1 MSDSYSWWRQA
12 LLGHFGPIHENDPQ
26 PGYYRMRKGRGGRW
40 VPAAIWE
47 DKDKSCLSCLFDGVE
62 RDPFEVWT
70 WVCRYPVPYETYVA
84 VAERGEAWPEDLPD
98 LTKAGSVS
106 KSDSLQVLHSLEQ
119 TAPSVR
125 GSSPFGSASLSRE
138 ALPNSAPPSSLPT
151 LGHNSV
157 GVSEAEG
164 FMEEIE
170 LLWQSANVWL
180 EVVPSASSQT
190 EADKAANY
198 AERFSNLE
206 TRAEEARTAEKK
218 PVLDLGR
225 SIDAKWKPVISK
237 ASDGK
242 VRMKKVLEPYLL
254 AERERR
260 LLTSNGTE
268 IEPPRAGTSGRRI
281 GLKCRKSLSV
291 SDQALLDEHYRADPR
306 IWSDQSVRNLVHK
319 YAESDLLAGIKI
331 PGATLIEELTAA

>member
-1 MSDSYSWWRQA
+1 MSDSYLWWRQA

-47 DKDKSCLSCLFDGVE
+47 DKDKSCLSCLVDGVE
-62 RDPFEVWT
+62 RDAFEVWT
-70 WVCRYPVPYETYVA
+70 WVCRYPVSYETYVA
-84 VAERGEAWPEDLPD
+84 VAERGEAWPEDLPERLD
-98 LTKAGSVS
+98 AGSETIRQS
-106 KSDSLQVLHSLEQ
+106 
-119 TAPSVR
+119 TR
-125 GSSPFGSASLSRE
+125 GIGDNSS
-138 ALPNSAPPSSLPT
+138 
-151 LGHNSV
+151 
-157 GVSEAEG
+157 GVTEAEE
-164 FMEEIE
+164 FLEEIE
-170 LLWQSANVWL
+170 MLWQSAEEWVQ
-180 EVVPSASSQT
+180 VVQSPSSQA

-206 TRAEEARTAEKK
+206 TRAEEARTLEKR
-218 PVLDLGR
+218 PVLEEGR
-225 SIDAKWKPVISK
+225 RIDAKWKPVISK

-260 LLTSNGTE
+260 LSNSSGKE

-281 GLKCRKSLSV
+281 GLRSRQMLVV
-291 SDQALLDEHYRADPR
+291 SDETELENHYRSDIR
-306 IWSDQSVRNLVHK
+306 IWSEKSVKDLVRK
-319 YAESDLLAGIKI
+319 IAEADLLAGINI

>member
-1 MSDSYSWWRQA
+1 MYLPNRSETSYSWWRQA

-47 DKDKSCLSCLFDGVE
+47 EKDKLTLSCLVDGVE
-62 RDPFEVWT
+62 QDPFEVWT
-70 WVCRYPVPYETYVA
+70 WVCRYPVSYETYVA
-84 VAERGEAWPEDLPD
+84 VAERGEAWPEDLPERLD
-98 LTKAGSVS
+98 AGSETIRQS
-106 KSDSLQVLHSLEQ
+106 
-119 TAPSVR
+119 TR
-125 GSSPFGSASLSRE
+125 GIGDNSS
-138 ALPNSAPPSSLPT
+138 
-151 LGHNSV
+151 
-157 GVSEAEG
+157 GVTEAEE
-164 FMEEIE
+164 FLEEIE
-170 LLWQSANVWL
+170 MLWQSAEEWVQ
-180 EVVPSASSQT
+180 VVQSPSSQA

-218 PVLDLGR
+218 PVLDEGR
-225 SIDAKWKPVISK
+225 RIDAKWKPVISK

-260 LLTSNGTE
+260 LSNSSGKE
-268 IEPPRAGTSGRRI
+268 IDPPRAGTSGRRI
-281 GLKCRKSLSV
+281 GLRARQVISV
-291 SDQALLDEHYRADPR
+291 ADEIAMEAHYRNDPR
-306 IWSDQSVRNLVHK
+306 IWSDKSVKELVRK
-319 YAESDLLAGIKI
+319 FAEIDLLAGINI